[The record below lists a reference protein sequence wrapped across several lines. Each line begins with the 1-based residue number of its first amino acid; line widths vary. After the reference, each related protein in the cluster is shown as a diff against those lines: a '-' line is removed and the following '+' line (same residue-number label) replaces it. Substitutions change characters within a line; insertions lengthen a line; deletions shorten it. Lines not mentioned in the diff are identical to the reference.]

1 MKASHG
7 IWPVFDERNLVS
19 AGGLVP
25 AMVLAE
31 KVEFTE
37 LINDMVS
44 LPVASVAAKTRTLV
58 AGMLAGADCIDD
70 LDVLRSGGTQRVLE
84 GVRAPSTIGTFLR
97 TFTHGHVQQLRKV
110 SRQMLVRLAG
120 QTGTLVGAD
129 DLVLIDI
136 DDTIREVH
144 GYAKQGAGFGYNKV
158 RGLNAMLTTISTPS
172 SAPVIAES
180 SLRRGKTSSGKGAAQ
195 MLRRALVTAGKI
207 TDPKQRKW
215 VRGDSAF
222 CTHANV
228 TAATKGGAWFSFT
241 IPMWATVTAAITEID
256 EDAWTP
262 ITYPNAI
269 RDPATGELISDAEV
283 AEIGFTVF
291 TSRKKADHTTV
302 RLIVRRVKRLGDAPA
317 GQGELFDVYRYHPF
331 ITNTTLDKVD
341 ADRIHRGHAII
352 EQTIAELK
360 GGPLAHL
367 PSGRFSANAAWLTCA
382 VIAFNLA
389 RAIAHSAGTP
399 TARMATIIRRVIT
412 VPARL
417 AATGRRLVMHLP
429 AAWPWQAAWANLW
442 HTATGP
448 PRAVT
453 P

>member
-1 MKASHG
+1 VQASHG
-7 IWPVFDERNLVS
+7 IRPVFDEWNIVS
-19 AGGLVP
+19 AAGAVP
-25 AMVLAE
+25 AMLLADQ
-31 KVEFTE
+31 VGLTE
-37 LINDMVS
+37 LVDAGGS
-44 LPVASVAAKTRTLV
+44 LPVAAVAAKTRTVV
-58 AGMLAGADCIDD
+58 AGMLTGADSIDD
-70 LDVLRSGGTQRVLE
+70 LGVLRSGGMQRVLD

-97 TFTHGHVQQLRKV
+97 KFTHGHVQQLCKV
-110 SRQMLVRLAG
+110 SRKMLVRLAG
-120 QTGTLVGAD
+120 QTGTMVGAD

-144 GYAKQGAGFGYNKV
+144 GYSKQGAGFGYNKV

-172 SAPVIAES
+172 SPPVIAES
-180 SLRRGKTSSGKGAAQ
+180 SLRKGKTRSGKGAAP
-195 MLRRALVTAGKI
+195 MLRRTLTTAGQI
-207 TDPKQRKW
+207 TDPAQRKW

-228 TAATKGGAWFSFT
+228 TAANMGGAWFSFT
-241 IPMWATVTAAITEID
+241 IPMWKTVTAAITAID
-256 EDAWTP
+256 DDAWTP
-262 ITYPNAI
+262 IQYPNAI
-269 RDPATGELISDAEV
+269 HDPATGELVSDAEV

-291 TSRKKADHTTV
+291 TSRKKAEHTNV
-302 RLIVRRVKRLGDAPA
+302 RLIVRRVKRLGDVPV

-331 ITNTTLDKVD
+331 ITNTTVDKVD

-367 PSGRFSANAAWLTCA
+367 PSGQFSANAAWLTCA

-399 TARMATIIRRVIT
+399 TARMATIIRRIIT

-417 AATGRRLVMHLP
+417 AAPGRRLIMHLP
-429 AAWPWQAAWANLW
+429 AAWPWQQVWANLW
-442 HTATGP
+442 HAATGP
-448 PRAVT
+448 PQTAT